1 MGQWGSRFGLE
12 FGIIVGSY
20 NTGDLWAP
28 LGGVYALLQGRAS
41 RQGEGAGVSP
51 DPRWLGGGSLTAS
64 ITDLFQF
71 SKILL
76 T

>member
-1 MGQWGSRFGLE
+1 MQIFTFFSL
-12 FGIIVGSY
+12 
-20 NTGDLWAP
+20 
-28 LGGVYALLQGRAS
+28 YALLQGRAS